1 MLRLKI
7 CIFLLA
13 IALVLAGARAPGAE
27 RSRRRAIVVSWDGTH
42 AGEIRRLLV
51 QGKLPNLAGLID
63 GGAFTDRAI
72 SVFPSQT
79 APGHASLWTGA
90 EPAVTQISGNQVPRT
105 PRSQATLVES
115 VSGFSSHSLAAEP
128 LWMSAA
134 RSGYRTVVVQATQ
147 AWPFDTYTAAPTNRE
162 ASERLVLFEGYAGGS
177 GHDGVVSPRW
187 SRSQAA
193 SGWKNL
199 PPSLAQPREIAF
211 SVGNAVRYGVFIDDP
226 ADPANGYDTLLIAQ
240 ARDGHQV
247 DAALKPAAPEPGNLA
262 HWSGTVALKG
272 MNGSA
277 LRLRLFD
284 LQRDASSYLLYFTRP
299 AREQST
305 RPDLLPE
312 LRQAAGAF
320 VGNGASRLYL
330 QGALGQPLFRGGN
343 GIAERR
349 YLETVYLNQQQL
361 LAATRW
367 AMQRLPWDLLFTY
380 TPYPDE
386 AEHLWRGFLEP
397 ELRGFRPDVAE
408 RLRPFLEEV
417 YRGADAFL
425 GMLMQLRSAETVIAV
440 VSDHGVE
447 GVNQAVRINAALQ
460 RAGLLVVSAKGH
472 VDLSKTKALYP
483 WTDGSY
489 VLINTSDRKQGIVP
503 AEERPQVV
511 EQVRAALSQVRQFG
525 MQVVTDTFDALSE
538 GAKMGVG
545 GAAGG
550 DVYLDLAPGFDFD
563 PHIGKGDWIVA
574 REPYGTHGFNP
585 LRASM
590 RTIMVF
596 NGPGVAAG
604 RKLGEARNI
613 DFAPTLAQLL
623 GIAAPRHASGRVMTE
638 VLAPQE

>member
-1 MLRLKI
+1 MSRLKI
-7 CIFLLA
+7 CFLLGV
-13 IALVLAGARAPGAE
+13 ALVLSGARALAVE
-27 RSRRRAIVVSWDGTH
+27 QTHRRAIVLSWDGTH
-42 AGEIRRLLV
+42 AGEIRRLLA
-51 QGKLPNLAGLID
+51 QGKLTNLAKLIA

-79 APGHASLWTGA
+79 APGHAALWTGA
-90 EPAVTQISGNQVPRT
+90 EPAVSQISGNQVPRT

-128 LWMSAA
+128 LWISAA

-147 AWPFDTYTAAPTNRE
+147 AWPFDTYTAGPANRE
-162 ASERLVLFEGYAGGS
+162 LSERLVFFEGYAGGS
-177 GHDGVVSPRW
+177 GHDGVVT
-187 SRSQAA
+187 SRRSKPQPA
-193 SGWKNL
+193 SGWKDL
-199 PPSLAQPREIAF
+199 PPSLAPPREITF
-211 SVGNAVRYGVFIDDP
+211 TVGNALLYGVFIDDP
-226 ADPANGYDTLLIAQ
+226 ADPADGYDTLLIAQ
-240 ARDGHQV
+240 VRDGQRL
-247 DAALKPAAPEPGNLA
+247 DAALKPAASEAGNLA
-262 HWSGTVALKG
+262 HWSSTVELPG
-272 MNGSA
+272 MNGGA
-277 LRLRLFD
+277 LRFRLFD
-284 LQRDASSYLLYFTRP
+284 LQRDASNYLLYFTRP

-312 LRQAAGAF
+312 LRQIAGAF
-320 VGNGASRLYL
+320 VGNGASHLYL

-343 GIAERR
+343 GTAERR

-361 LAATRW
+361 WAATRW
-367 AMQRLPWDLLFTY
+367 AMQRLPWDLLLTY

-397 ELRGFRPDVAE
+397 ELRGFRPELAD

-417 YRGADAFL
+417 YRSADAFL
-425 GMLMQLRSAETVIAV
+425 GMLMQLRSEETVIAV

-447 GVNQAVRINAALQ
+447 GVNQAVRVNAVLQ
-460 RAGLLVVSAKGH
+460 HAGLLVADSKGQ

-483 WTDGSY
+483 TNDSAY
-489 VLINTSDRKQGIVP
+489 VLINTTDRKQGIVP
-503 AEERPQVV
+503 VERRGEVV
-511 EQVRAALSQVRQFG
+511 EQVRAVLSQVRQFG
-525 MQVVTDTFDALSE
+525 TQVVTACFDALSD

-550 DVYLDLAPGFDFD
+550 DVYLDLAPGYDFD

-585 LRASM
+585 LRVSM

-604 RKLGEARNI
+604 RRLGEARNI
-613 DFAPTLAQLL
+613 DFAPTLAHLL
-623 GIAAPRHASGRVMTE
+623 GIAAPRDASGRVLTE
-638 VLAPQE
+638 VLRRQD